1 MVVAIDAEQLPMA
14 AVGRII
20 VVIVVLVMD
29 RQFTKLFAAELAAA
43 PGTDP
48 GIQLGRLPSI
58 GLLLLRLV
66 APHLSHQLVLAVDR

>member
-1 MVVAIDAEQLPMA
+1 MAPIRWVV
-14 AVGRII
+14 

-29 RQFTKLFAAELAAA
+29 PQFTKLVAAELAAA
-43 PGTDP
+43 PRTDP
-48 GIQLGRLPSI
+48 GLQLEGLPSI